1 MPPKTAA
8 KRKRASRKAKPK
20 TKGLEALDCK
30 LEISA
35 EPLREVVT
43 RVQKQGG
50 AIVGSCRD
58 PLGGSPLAIA
68 VLPVDSI
75 EPTPF
80 QRDLS
85 EAHHKK
91 LAGVIEK
98 TGTYLDPII
107 SVPAPNG
114 GFWTPNGRH
123 RLEAMRRLGA
133 KTITTLN
140 PPHTQLAWEILGFN
154 NQKTHKFK
162 ERSLEGGRL
171 YRGRVDQ

>member
-1 MPPKTAA
+1 MKNGSELDCGMPAKTAA

-68 VLPVDSI
+68 VLPIDRI

-91 LAGVIEK
+91 LAGVIQK
-98 TGTYLDPII
+98 TGTFLDPVIT
-107 SVPAPNG
+107 VPAPDK

-133 KTITTLN
+133 KAITTLLA
-140 PPHTQLAWEILGFN
+140 PDPQLA
-154 NQKTHKFK
+154 
-162 ERSLEGGRL
+162 
-171 YRGRVDQ
+171 